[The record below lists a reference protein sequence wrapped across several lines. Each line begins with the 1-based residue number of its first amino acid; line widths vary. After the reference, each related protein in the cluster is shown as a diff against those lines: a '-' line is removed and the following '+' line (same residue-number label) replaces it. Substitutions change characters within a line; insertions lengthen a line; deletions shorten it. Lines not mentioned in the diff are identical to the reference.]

1 MQFDYGLNQRVP
13 FLKSLLFGVQ
23 WGVLLISIIIIL
35 GKIMSGVHFTDPME
49 QTVYLQKLLFLSS
62 IILFGQIL
70 WGHKLPLI
78 PGPSAIL
85 LIGVISSQDFEMNTI
100 YSSVMVGGFIL
111 TIIALIGIFKY
122 FQKLFTTNL
131 IAVVLLLIAFTLIPT
146 IQELMIDK
154 KSGINPLYNMSYS
167 LILTFLMFIFYRL
180 LHGIWKST
188 LIIWAMIFGS
198 LLYIMFFPIEQNIN
212 GISNNLLLGGFF
224 HDMNFHLSIQPG
236 VLISFIV
243 CFIALSIND
252 LASIQSVSEMLK
264 PGNLERRVTL
274 GVSVTGI
281 GNIIAGILGIIG
293 PVNYSFSPGVILS
306 TGCASRFT
314 LLPTVFILL
323 ILSFFP
329 VAIRFIGSVP
339 SVVIGAVLAYIMTSQ
354 VAAGLIVALGR
365 KEEDF
370 KLENG
375 FVIGLPIILGII
387 ITFLPDHIVNLF
399 PPFLIPILSNGFVV
413 GILSAFILEHIIL
426 REK

>member
-1 MQFDYGLNQRVP
+1 MKLDYGLDQRVP

-23 WGVLLISIIIIL
+23 WGILLISIIIIL
-35 GKIMSGVHFTDPME
+35 GKIISGVHFTGPME

-62 IILFGQIL
+62 ITLFTQIL

-85 LIGVISSQDFEMNTI
+85 LIGVISSQDFEINTI
-100 YSSVMVGGFIL
+100 YSSVMLGGLIL
-111 TIIALIGIFKY
+111 TIVALTGLFKS

-154 KSGINPLYNMSYS
+154 ESGIDPLYNMSYS
-167 LILTFLMFIFYRL
+167 LILTFLMFIFYKL

-198 LLYIMFFPIEQNIN
+198 LLYIVFFPIERSIN
-212 GISNNLLLGGFF
+212 GISNNLLFGSFF

-264 PGNLERRVTL
+264 PGNIEHRVTL

-281 GNIIAGILGIIG
+281 GNIIAGFLGIIG

-387 ITFLPDHIVNLF
+387 ITFLPDQIVNLF
-399 PPFLIPILSNGFVV
+399 PPFLNPILSNGFVV

-426 REK
+426 RKK